1 MLFFFFS
8 FTATSVCS
16 TLSLHDALPICWL
29 WRCGRLRRLS
39 WFLNALR
46 FRRWARL
53 GLGLRF
59 RLGFGLLLRLIAVF
73 TLRGVWSFARRSLW
87 LWFGCLRCR
96 LGFHRCSL
104 HGLSVYRLCSYRLR
118 IFRSRFFW
126 TRLDFF
132 GWRFAGVLPSRLD
145 WQWTLCGL
153 RWLAR

>member
-87 LWFGCLRCR
+87 LRFGCLRDPKC
-96 LGFHRCSL
+96 
-104 HGLSVYRLCSYRLR
+104 
-118 IFRSRFFW
+118 
-126 TRLDFF
+126 TRLNSCHVAISNAVFC
-132 GWRFAGVLPSRLD
+132 LKNNN
-145 WQWTLCGL
+145 
-153 RWLAR
+153 RW

>member
-87 LWFGCLRCR
+87 LWFGRSEERRVGKDAGAGGWLERETKR
-96 LGFHRCSL
+96 VQH
-104 HGLSVYRLCSYRLR
+104 
-118 IFRSRFFW
+118 RSR
-126 TRLDFF
+126 
-132 GWRFAGVLPSRLD
+132 
-145 WQWTLCGL
+145 
-153 RWLAR
+153 

>member
-1 MLFFFFS
+1 
-8 FTATSVCS
+8 
-16 TLSLHDALPICWL
+16 
-29 WRCGRLRRLS
+29 
-39 WFLNALR
+39 
-46 FRRWARL
+46 
-53 GLGLRF
+53 
-59 RLGFGLLLRLIAVF
+59 GLLLRLIAVF

-87 LWFGCLRCR
+87 LWFGCLRCM

-153 RWLAR
+153 RWLARYWASTNAVTSAVEFFVAFLIAVIAVLAGANDLFIGIFNQVAR